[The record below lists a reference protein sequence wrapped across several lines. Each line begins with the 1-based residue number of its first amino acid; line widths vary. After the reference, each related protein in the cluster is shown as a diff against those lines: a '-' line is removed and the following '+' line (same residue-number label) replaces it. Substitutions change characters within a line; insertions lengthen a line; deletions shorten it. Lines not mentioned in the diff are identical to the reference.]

1 MDKDNTDEPV
11 QWMKNVKA
19 IQGQWIRVIITTP
32 PFFCKML
39 CLSI

>member
-11 QWMKNVKA
+11 QWMKNVKVTE
-19 IQGQWIRVIITTP
+19 GQWIQVIKTL
-32 PFFCKML
+32 CKML